1 MLLGVDTGGTFTDFF
16 LIDGDTLRIHKV
28 LSTPDD
34 PSRAILE
41 GAFAMGLEAPLAAG
55 DVQIV
60 HGSTVATNATLE
72 GKGARTVYICNRGF
86 TDVLRIGRQARSRL
100 YDLHPQPH
108 PDPVPAELT
117 LGTGG
122 RLDHLGRVLEPLT
135 EADLDE
141 LRRAVEDLRP
151 EAIAINLLYS
161 YLDDRFERRIE
172 AALEDLAFVS
182 RSSFV
187 LPESKEYERGIATW
201 LNAWLGPVVS
211 RYLVKLTEALA
222 PSRVAVMQ
230 SSGGTISASQASQR
244 AVNLLVSGPAGGV
257 AAATRIGADLGR
269 RELLSFDMGG
279 TSTDVALLRD
289 GPTLTDEGSVGPYPV
304 AIPMADIHTIG
315 AGGGSIAFLDAGGAL
330 RVGPESAGADPGPA
344 CYGRGGEQPTVT
356 DANVVLGRLPA
367 NLLLAGSMPLDAPA
381 AHRALDSIAQ
391 PLDMTAE
398 EAARG
403 VLQITNEHMAQ
414 ALRVISLER
423 GYDPRDFALISF
435 GGAGGLHVCAL
446 ADALEIPDIIVPTYG
461 GVLSAL
467 GLLMAAPSRFL
478 VRTLNLRMNEVEAQV
493 VENAIIDLAQGG
505 LSELIAEGVDANVEQ
520 QASVDLRYT
529 GQSFTINVPWYS
541 IDRSLEEF
549 HRQHEQR
556 YGHALALPVELVNL
570 RLQLRAP
577 ARTIALPTLVVGAQG
592 GGEKCEIVD
601 IGEVEVRRREE
612 LRPGTTVP
620 GPLLLIDSVSTT
632 LVEPGWRVTL
642 EQRGHAQLTRG

>member
-16 LIDGDTLRIHKV
+16 LIDGNSLRIHKV

-41 GAFAMGLEAPLAAG
+41 GAFAMGLEAALAAG

-72 GKGARTVYICNRGF
+72 GKGVRTVYIANRGF

-100 YDLHPQPH
+100 YDLHPEPR
-108 PDPVPAELT
+108 PDPVPPELT

-122 RLDHLGRVLEPLT
+122 RLDHLGGVLEPLT

-141 LRRAVEDLRP
+141 LRRAVMNLRP

-161 YLDDRFERRIE
+161 YLDDTFERRIE
-172 AALEDLAFVS
+172 TALQDLAFVS

-187 LPESKEYERGIATW
+187 LPEYKEYERGIATW

-211 RYLVKLTEALA
+211 RYLVKLTAALA
-222 PSRVAVMQ
+222 PSTVAVMQ
-230 SSGGTISASQASQR
+230 SSGGTISASQASNR
-244 AVNLLVSGPAGGV
+244 AVNLLVSGPAGGL

-330 RVGPESAGADPGPA
+330 RVGPQSAGADPGPA
-344 CYGRGGEQPTVT
+344 CYGQGGEQPTVT
-356 DANVVLGRLPA
+356 DANVVLGRLPS
-367 NLLLAGSMPLDAPA
+367 NLLLGGSMPLDAVA

-391 PLDMTAE
+391 PLDMSIE
-398 EAARG
+398 DAARG
-403 VLQITNEHMAQ
+403 VLQIANEHMAQ

-423 GYDPRDFALISF
+423 GYDPRDFALVSF

-446 ADALEIPDIIVPTYG
+446 ADALGIPDIIVPRYG

-467 GLLMAAPSRFL
+467 GLLMAPPSRFL
-478 VRTLNLRMNEVEAQV
+478 VRTLNLDMNEVAAPL
-493 VENAIIDLAQGG
+493 VENAIQDLAQTG
-505 LSELIAEGVDANVEQ
+505 LSELLAEGVAADIEQ
-520 QASVDLRYT
+520 LSSVDLRYA
-529 GQSFTINVPWYS
+529 GQSFTINVPWHS
-541 IDRSLEEF
+541 IESCVAQF
-549 HRQHEQR
+549 HQQHEQR

-577 ARTIALPTLVVGAQG
+577 ARPIDLPPLAAATQLR
-592 GGEKCEIVD
+592 GEKCQIVD

-612 LRPGTTVP
+612 LRAGTP
-620 GPLLLIDSVSTT
+620 LAGPVLLIDSVSTT
-632 LVEPGWRVTL
+632 LVEPGWTVTS
-642 EQRGHAQLTRG
+642 EQRGHAQMTRS

>member
-16 LIDGDTLRIHKV
+16 LIDGETLRIHKV

-41 GAFAMGLEAPLAAG
+41 GASAMGLEAPLAAG
-55 DVQIV
+55 EVQIV

-72 GKGARTVYICNRGF
+72 GKGVRTVYICNRGF
-86 TDVLRIGRQARSRL
+86 TDVLRIGRQARRRL
-100 YDLHPQPH
+100 YDLHPEPR

-135 EADLDE
+135 AADLDE
-141 LRRAVEDLRP
+141 LRRAVQDLRP

-161 YLDDRFERRIE
+161 YIDDRFERRIE
-172 AALEDLAFVS
+172 ATLEDLAFVS

-211 RYLVKLTEALA
+211 QYLVKLTAALA
-222 PSRVAVMQ
+222 PSTVAVMQ
-230 SSGGTISASQASQR
+230 SSGGTIDASQASRR

-279 TSTDVALLRD
+279 TSTDVSLLRD
-289 GPTLTDEGSVGPYPV
+289 GPTLTDEGFVGPYPV

-315 AGGGSIAFLDAGGAL
+315 AGGGSIAFLDPGGAL

-344 CYGRGGEQPTVT
+344 CYSHGGEQPTVT

-367 NLLLAGSMPLDAPA
+367 NLLLGGSMPLDAAA
-381 AHRALDSIAQ
+381 AHHALESVAQ
-391 PLDMTAE
+391 PLGMTVE
-398 EAARG
+398 QAARG
-403 VLQITNEHMAQ
+403 VLEIANEHMAQ

-446 ADALEIPDIIVPTYG
+446 ADALGIPDIIVPTYG

-467 GLLMAAPSRFL
+467 GLLMAPPSRVL
-478 VRTLNLRMNEVEAQV
+478 VRTLNLRMDDVSARV
-493 VENAIIDLAQGG
+493 VADAIIDLARGG
-505 LSELIAEGVDANVEQ
+505 LSELKAEGVDSDIEQ
-520 QASVDLRYT
+520 HASLDLRYA
-529 GQSFTINVPWYS
+529 GQSFTINVPWHS
-541 IDRSLEEF
+541 IDHCLEDF

-570 RLQLRAP
+570 RVRLTAP
-577 ARTIALPTLVVGAQG
+577 ARSIALPILAPRAVR
-592 GGEKCEIVD
+592 GGEQCEIVD
-601 IGEVEVRRREE
+601 VGTVEVLQRED
-612 LRPGTTVP
+612 LRPGTP
-620 GPLLLIDSVSTT
+620 LAGPLLLIDSVSTT
-632 LVEPGWRVTL
+632 LVEPGWTVTS
-642 EQRGHAQLTRG
+642 EQRGHAQMTRG

>member
-55 DVQIV
+55 EVQIV

-72 GKGARTVYICNRGF
+72 GKGVRTVYICNRGF

-100 YDLHPQPH
+100 YDLHPEPR

-122 RLDHLGRVLEPLT
+122 RLDPRGRVLEPLT
-135 EADLDE
+135 DADLDE
-141 LRRAVEDLRP
+141 LRRAVVDLRP

-161 YLDDRFERRIE
+161 YLDDQFECRIE
-172 AALEDLAFVS
+172 AALQDLAFVS

-211 RYLVKLTEALA
+211 RYLVKLTAALA
-222 PSRVAVMQ
+222 PSTVAVMQ
-230 SSGGTISASQASQR
+230 SSGGTIGAAQASRR

-279 TSTDVALLRD
+279 TSTDVSLLRD
-289 GPTLTDEGSVGPYPV
+289 GPTLTDEGFVGPYPV

-315 AGGGSIAFLDAGGAL
+315 AGGGSIAFLDPGGAL

-344 CYGRGGEQPTVT
+344 CYGQGGERPTVT
-356 DANVVLGRLPA
+356 DANVALGRLPA
-367 NLLLAGSMPLDAPA
+367 NLLLGGSMPLDAGA
-381 AHRALDSIAQ
+381 AQRALERVAE
-391 PLDMTAE
+391 PLGMTVE
-398 EAARG
+398 QAARG
-403 VLQITNEHMAQ
+403 VLEIANEHMAQ

-446 ADALEIPDIIVPTYG
+446 ADALGIPDIIVPTYG

-467 GLLMAAPSRFL
+467 GLLMAPPSRIV
-478 VRTLNLRMNEVEAQV
+478 VRTLNLAMNDVPARV
-493 VENAIIDLAQGG
+493 VEEAIVDLARGG
-505 LSELIAEGVDANVEQ
+505 LSELRAEGVDTDIEQ
-520 QASVDLRYT
+520 HASLDLRYT
-529 GQSFTINVPWYS
+529 GQTFTINVPWHS
-541 IDRSLEEF
+541 IDHCLEEF

-556 YGHALALPVELVNL
+556 YGHALALPVDLVNL
-570 RLQLRAP
+570 RVQLRAP
-577 ARTIALPTLVVGAQG
+577 ARSIALPPLALSAERSS
-592 GGEKCEIVD
+592 EKCEIVD
-601 IGEVEVRRREE
+601 IGKVEVLRREE
-612 LRPGTTVP
+612 LSPGTRRA

-632 LVEPGWRVTL
+632 LVEPGWSVTS
-642 EQRGHAQLTRG
+642 ERRGHAQMTRD

>member
-16 LIDGDTLRIHKV
+16 LIDGERLRIHKV

-41 GAFAMGLEAPLAAG
+41 GAFAMGLQAPLAAG
-55 DVQIV
+55 EVQIV

-72 GKGARTVYICNRGF
+72 GKGVRTVYIANRGF

-100 YDLHPQPH
+100 YDLNPQPR
-108 PDPVPAELT
+108 PDPVPPELT

-122 RLDHLGRVLEPLT
+122 RLDHLGNVLEPLT

-141 LRRAVEDLRP
+141 LRRSVKDLRP

-161 YLDDRFERRIE
+161 YLDDTAERRIE

-187 LPESKEYERGIATW
+187 LPEYKEYERGIATW

-211 RYLVKLTEALA
+211 QYLIKLTAALA
-222 PSRVAVMQ
+222 PSTIAVMQ
-230 SSGGTISASQASQR
+230 SSGGTISAAQASKR
-244 AVNLLVSGPAGGV
+244 AVNLLVSGPAGGL

-269 RELLSFDMGG
+269 RDLLSFDMGG

-315 AGGGSIAFLDAGGAL
+315 AGGGSIAFLDEGGAL
-330 RVGPESAGADPGPA
+330 RVGPESAGAEPGPA
-344 CYGRGGEQPTVT
+344 CYGQGGERPTVT

-367 NLLLAGSMPLDAPA
+367 NLLLGGSVPLDAQA
-381 AHRALDSIAQ
+381 AHRALDRIAR
-391 PLDMTAE
+391 PLGMTAQ

-423 GYDPRDFALISF
+423 GYDPRGFALVSF
-435 GGAGGLHVCAL
+435 GGAGGLHMCAL
-446 ADALEIPDIIVPTYG
+446 ADALGIPDIIVPTYG

-467 GLLMAAPSRFL
+467 GLLMAPPSRL
-478 VRTLNLRMNEVEAQV
+478 LTRTLNLGMNEVTARI
-493 VENAIIDLAQGG
+493 VETAIADLARGG
-505 LSELIAEGVDANVEQ
+505 RAELHDEGVDTEIEQ
-520 QASVDLRYT
+520 RASMDLRYA
-529 GQSFTINVPWYS
+529 GQSFTINVPWHS
-541 IDRSLEEF
+541 IDHCLEEF

-556 YGHALALPVELVNL
+556 YGHALALPVEWVNL
-570 RLQLRAP
+570 RLELRAP
-577 ARTIALPTLVVGAQG
+577 ARSITLPPLSVRAQG
-592 GGEKCEIVD
+592 VAETCEIVG
-601 IGEVEVRRREE
+601 IGEVPVRPRDE
-612 LRPGTTVP
+612 LQPGVRLG
-620 GPLLLIDSVSTT
+620 GPMLLIDSVSTT
-632 LVEPGWRVTL
+632 LVEPGWTVTS
-642 EQRGHAQLTRG
+642 EQRGHAQLRRE